1 MKLIALALVLG
12 VVAGSLRGGRLS
24 RLSELR
30 VRYAPLALLG
40 LLLQLVNPP
49 GRWPLVMLISS
60 FVLLV
65 VFIVANLR
73 ITGFA
78 LLLIGVSMNFAVIF
92 VNGGMPVS
100 RAAVI
105 ASGQTDTLEGLAQH
119 RGVKHHLA
127 SSDDRLLFLGDVIAI
142 PQPVAQVISIGDVFT
157 YAGVSV
163 VIAAAMRRRE
173 RSSELGSVQGAPGV
187 HV

>member
-12 VVAGSLRGGRLS
+12 AAVGYARGGRLS

-30 VRYAPLALLG
+30 VRFAPLALLG

-49 GRWPLVMLISS
+49 GRWPLAMLIVS

-78 LLLIGVSMNFAVIF
+78 LLLIGVSMNFTVIA

-100 RAAVI
+100 REAVV
-105 ASGQTDTLEGLAQH
+105 ASGQTDTFEGLAHH
-119 RGVKHHLA
+119 RGAKHHLA
-127 SSDDRLLFLGDVIAI
+127 GPDDRLLFLGDVIAI

-157 YAGVSV
+157 YAGVGV

-173 RSSELGSVQGAPGV
+173 RSPQLAPVQEAPGV
-187 HV
+187 GV